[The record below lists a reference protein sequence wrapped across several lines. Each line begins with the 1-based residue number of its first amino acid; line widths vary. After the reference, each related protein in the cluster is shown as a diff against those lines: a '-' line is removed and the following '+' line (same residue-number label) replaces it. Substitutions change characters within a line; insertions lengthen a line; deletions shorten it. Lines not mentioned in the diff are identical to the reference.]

1 MYTMNNRRKAVLTL
15 AVLFSLASGQAFA
28 SSYHGETSNVTSSNE
43 TLDELY
49 ATNKA
54 AVTVTGSGTITFT
67 PSGTADG
74 EGAIDA
80 IGGSVVTIGS
90 SSSPYDS
97 LTANGEILAE
107 NKSTVNLYAKEITIN
122 KGDDYAAVT
131 ATNGSTINIGT
142 ANTTSLTTTGEVL
155 STDGD
160 KGAASSVTLTAGD
173 VTLNYSPNPSVDS
186 GSGGDEDHTL
196 YADGGSS
203 LAVNAS
209 GTVTIKG
216 PIGAVDSGSS
226 ITVDGSTISL
236 THNTVGEEGVTYDYD
251 LETRGIHVED
261 GASVRIG
268 SDHTTSLAIDVEN
281 GSDDSS
287 IVVSGDASKLELYG
301 KTLSVTAEDGI
312 YNGDITT
319 EQGFNL
325 EYKGGLLTIGSSST
339 ESVAIDGGVI
349 RTVGENAQTS
359 LTASSSIAVSNVVS
373 AYYGGVLSVGTN
385 DTQEVSL
392 GGVIT
397 SGEGSTA
404 SILGQTIFFAEKAK
418 ETYFNGGTGSVGAY
432 QNGAITIGS
441 DTTKSVNFVGS
452 VHAGSGGSVTVLG
465 NTLIFGSDEEDELSV
480 ISGGTMAIGDKNTAS
495 VILNGVTMAE
505 GSSPDSTKKSIL
517 TVEGNTVTAKQVV
530 IAYGW
535 NSEVSLDGTNLE
547 FAAAEGIPDTG
558 VDVPVAAIMGGT
570 LTIGSADTESIHTAG
585 AVSAFAFR
593 SLNTSYTQVRNTK
606 ITLDARTMTFDGG
619 VTSTL
624 EGAQVIIGGAGT
636 AETVT
641 GDLTADGGILTA
653 TLSGAYTGNATAQ
666 RTNASIGS
674 YSLAHPGTLTL
685 TAGSVTGNLTS
696 KGSGSTLTATVSG
709 TTVGD
714 ASAADSGNL
723 TLTTG
728 SLTGDLTTSDNG
740 ALAAAVSHT
749 FTGKT
754 TDDADTMTLTLNSGA
769 TWNLTDSS
777 TVKTL
782 NAEGANINLMD
793 GTLGETLTAGSFA
806 GDGATLYL
814 DADGTTNMGN
824 DHVYITGSHT
834 GTTDLHLESTS
845 NTWSGALGT
854 VLVSVGNE
862 EGSFVSYNETEAA
875 LYYYNLELAST
886 SDNVTDGYS
895 TDWYLKGFT
904 KAPTNDEGHH
914 TTVGRNLGGIT
925 GGNYLLWRSDMD
937 TLFRRMGE
945 ADGSLTDNTDDGI
958 WARAKGTKF
967 SRSDDFLVDAK
978 YNEYEVGYDW
988 LDDKTDTKEH
998 VTGIGFAYLD
1008 GDATYVTGT
1017 GDLEG
1022 YSLGLYDTQ
1031 VWKNGQYLDLTF
1043 KASHYSNDFQYT
1055 ALGKTID
1062 GKVDS
1067 TGLTAGAEYGYK
1079 MKNQKGWFVEPQAQ
1093 FVLGYFRNHDFT
1105 DSNGIHVDGETVRTA
1120 LGRIGARI
1128 GYESPKASVYVK
1140 ANWYHDFGGNH
1151 DLTLSV
1157 DTDTLHTGMDYGDT
1171 WFTYGLGAA
1180 YKINDTTQF
1189 YADLERGDGSS
1200 YDEDW
1205 SWDVGLRWNF

>member
-160 KGAASSVTLTAGD
+160 NGAASSVTLTAGD

-216 PIGAVDSGSS
+216 PIGAVGSDSR

-236 THNTVGEEGVTYDYD
+236 THNTVGEDGVTYNYD

-268 SDHTTSLAIDVEN
+268 SDHTTFLAIDVEN

-287 IVVSGDASKLELYG
+287 IVVSGNDSKLELYG
-301 KTLSVTAEDGI
+301 KTLSVTAKDGI
-312 YNGDITT
+312 YNGDIT
-319 EQGFNL
+319 E
-325 EYKGGLLTIGSSST
+325 KGLDTQYEGGSLVIGSDSTDSLIVNGTIRTVGSDASTKLLGSSIAVQSGSGTYNGGALTIGSKST
-339 ESVAIDGGVI
+339 ESVH
-349 RTVGENAQTS
+349 
-359 LTASSSIAVSNVVS
+359 
-373 AYYGGVLSVGTN
+373 VGTLFA
-385 DTQEVSL
+385 V
-392 GGVIT
+392 
-397 SGEGSTA
+397 GSTKTT
-404 SILGQTIFFAEKAK
+404 ILG
-418 ETYFNGGTGSVGAY
+418 N
-432 QNGAITIGS
+432 AITIDSGS
-441 DTTKSVNFVGS
+441 YYLDGRLHGGTYLLIYDGSIGTIGDDTT
-452 VHAGSGGSVTVLG
+452 ATVTVLG
-465 NTLIFGSDEEDELSV
+465 NIDVKDSDLTLKGNEIIIGLHEDPHVAIYHDFGGIV
-480 ISGGTMAIGDKNTAS
+480 TIGDENTESVVINTGLLMQARNQKSNLTTVTGDTVMFGGVVSIYGTGSSLIVDGTTILLTEDTPILEASPYPISALYGGAIALGSRKTESLTLAGTVAS
-495 VILNGVTMAE
+495 VSLVDGT
-505 GSSPDSTKKSIL
+505 DT
-517 TVEGNTVTAKQVV
+517 
-530 IAYGW
+530 
-535 NSEVSLDGTNLE
+535 EVALDGSAITLE
-547 FAAAEGIPDTG
+547 NGAVATGNGAA
-558 VDVPVAAIMGGT
+558 
-570 LTIGSADTESIHTAG
+570 LTIGSA
-585 AVSAFAFR
+585 
-593 SLNTSYTQVRNTK
+593 
-606 ITLDARTMTFDGG
+606 G
-619 VTSTL
+619 VTKTL
-624 EGAQVIIGGAGT
+624 
-636 AETVT
+636 T
-641 GDLTADGGILTA
+641 GDLTSTDKGVITA
-653 TLSGAYTGNATAQ
+653 TLSGTYTGDAV
-666 RTNASIGS
+666 ASD
-674 YSLAHPGTLTL
+674 AGTLSL

-696 KGSGSTLTATVSG
+696 TGSGSTLSATVSG

-740 ALAAAVSHT
+740 TLAAAVSHT

-777 TVKTL
+777 TVSTL

-793 GTLGETLTAGSFA
+793 GTLGETLTADSFA
-806 GDGATLYL
+806 GDGATVYL
-814 DADGTTNMGN
+814 DADGTTNTGN
-824 DHVYITGSHT
+824 DHVYVTGSHT
-834 GTTDLHLESTS
+834 GTTALHLGSTS
-845 NTWSGALGT
+845 NTWEGALGT
-854 VLVSVGNE
+854 VLASVGDE
-862 EGSFVSYNETEAA
+862 EGAFVSDGETEAA
-875 LYYYNLELAST
+875 LYYYNFELAST

-914 TTVGRNLGGIT
+914 TTVVRNLGGIT